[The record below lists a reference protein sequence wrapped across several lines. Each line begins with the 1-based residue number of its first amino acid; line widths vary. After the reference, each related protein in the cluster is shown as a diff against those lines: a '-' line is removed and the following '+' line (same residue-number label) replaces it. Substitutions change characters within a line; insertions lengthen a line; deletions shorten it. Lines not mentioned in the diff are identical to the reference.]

1 MTLSEIR
8 RGRWSVGELAR
19 LEEIYGLRSDGAIA
33 RALGRPVSS
42 VRKMAEQ
49 LFRGPVKS
57 GPWSAEDTLALKR
70 YLGASPPER
79 IARILRRSVADVE
92 RKIASLG
99 RVRLAGPWSRD
110 EIAQFKQLY
119 GSRSDGDLARILGRP
134 ETAIRRQ
141 AATLRLSKDKLFVS
155 QIAGQATRMPRW
167 SASELKQLRK
177 LYPHCSNLEI
187 AKILRRSV
195 KSVVSKAHDLR
206 LKKASDRLEE
216 MGRQNVSLRE
226 DR

>member
-8 RGRWSVGELAR
+8 RGRWSAGEMAR
-19 LEEIYGLRSDGAIA
+19 LEELYGLRSDGAIS

-49 LFRGPVKS
+49 IFRGPARS
-57 GPWSAEDTLALKR
+57 GPWSAEETLALKR

-79 IARILRRSVADVE
+79 IARILRRSVGEVE

-99 RVRLAGPWSRD
+99 KSRLAGPWSQE
-110 EIAQFKQLY
+110 EIARFKQIY
-119 GSRSDGDLARILGRP
+119 GSRSDTDLARILGRS
-134 ETAIRRQ
+134 EEAIRRQ
-141 AATLRLSKDKLFVS
+141 AAALRLSKDKLFLSQVS
-155 QIAGQATRMPRW
+155 GQATRMPRW
-167 SASELKQLRK
+167 SAREERSLRS
-177 LYPHCSNLEI
+177 LYRHCSNLEI
-187 AKILRRSV
+187 AKILKRSV
-195 KSVVSKAHDLR
+195 KSIVSKAHDLR

-216 MGRQNVSLRE
+216 MGRQNVALRA